1 MYQEFDS
8 IMMCLYSILKT
19 QAAAHSNTQT
29 HSKTDRQI
37 HSQRLLLKEYIPKK
51 KDTRT
56 NSTKKLMN
64 IKYKTKE
71 RKEAV

>member
-1 MYQEFDS
+1 
-8 IMMCLYSILKT
+8 MCLYSILKT
-19 QAAAHSNTQT
+19 QAAAHSNTQI
-29 HSKTDRQI
+29 HSKTTDRQI
-37 HSQRLLLKEYIPKK
+37 HSQRPLLKEYIPKK